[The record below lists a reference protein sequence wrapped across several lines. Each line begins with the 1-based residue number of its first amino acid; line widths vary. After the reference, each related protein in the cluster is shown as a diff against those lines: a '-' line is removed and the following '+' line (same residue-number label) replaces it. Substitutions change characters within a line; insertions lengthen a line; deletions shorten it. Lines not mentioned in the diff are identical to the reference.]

1 MRGYSYPSGFVIYD
15 KEEAII
21 GVEDLSFLV
30 KFVAIVIGISFLVE
44 ITQQIVLPIIL
55 TFVFLAK
62 IVYETSEWHALEH
75 KLIYLLENKLP
86 LTIDNIEKAPM
97 KQDKRCG
104 FGDKLLRKPSARKMN
119 MALRAA
125 RK

>member
-30 KFVAIVIGISFLVE
+30 KFVATVIGISFLIE
-44 ITQQIVLPIIL
+44 ITQQIALPIML
-55 TFVFLAK
+55 TLVFFAK

-75 KLIYLLENKLP
+75 KVIYLLENKLP
-86 LTIDNIEKAPM
+86 LTIDNLEKAPM
-97 KQDKRCG
+97 RQNKRCG
-104 FGDKLLRKPSARKMN
+104 IGNKLLRKPSARKMN
-119 MALRAA
+119 LALRAT